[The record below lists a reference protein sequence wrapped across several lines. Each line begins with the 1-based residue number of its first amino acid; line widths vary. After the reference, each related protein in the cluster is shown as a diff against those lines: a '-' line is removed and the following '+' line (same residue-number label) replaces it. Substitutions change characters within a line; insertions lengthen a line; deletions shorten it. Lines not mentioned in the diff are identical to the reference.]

1 MVHGTPDWG
10 GSAPKATTYKLDD
23 QAELAV
29 RLGSM
34 VSYDRRGEVIWAN
47 DFAGG
52 GRSFFCV
59 GAGVG
64 EEIYLTC
71 EGALSGGLCLALK
84 TGNVVGDFQRV
95 YQFGYYT
102 VEGGL
107 GQEVWFAPMD
117 NRSEF
122 ILQTILYNDL
132 VSYEYALKYSYV
144 NQRLYIYDDAG
155 AWQAIG
161 SDVGINFP
169 FEAYTPVK
177 MVIDTLKRRYV
188 RVLFGGYH
196 YDVSGYTPLVGVT
209 GVRKSM
215 LSCASIEA
223 VVAGGAVTHVDN
235 WIVTQNEPVT

>member
-10 GSAPKATTYKLDD
+10 GAAPKSTTYKLDD
-23 QAELAV
+23 HAELAV

-47 DFAGG
+47 NFAEG

-64 EEIYLTC
+64 EETYLTC
-71 EGALSGGLCLALK
+71 EGALSGGLCLCLK
-84 TGNVVGDFQRV
+84 TGNLVGDFQRA

-117 NRSEF
+117 NWSEF

-132 VSYEYALKYSYV
+132 ISYEYALKYSYV
-144 NQRLYIYDDAG
+144 NQKLYLYDDTG
-155 AWQAIG
+155 AWQVIG

-169 FEAYTPVK
+169 FEARLP
-177 MVIDTLKRRYV
+177 
-188 RVLFGGYH
+188 
-196 YDVSGYTPLVGVT
+196 
-209 GVRKSM
+209 
-215 LSCASIEA
+215 
-223 VVAGGAVTHVDN
+223 
-235 WIVTQNEPVT
+235 